1 LLVLSGVILFK
12 TSLSF
17 AFLNIRF
24 SFESSDIKRSINLI
38 PFGGMLILNG
48 KPSYNEI
55 FFNGFMCML
64 RKKKTFVHLIM
75 PIILTSLF
83 YEAAQYIFAIGASDI
98 TDLLANIL
106 GGIVG
111 FGIFF
116 LFRKICKENVN
127 KVINAAALVLTI
139 SLALII
145 GMIVL
150 L

>member
-1 LLVLSGVILFK
+1 MKSKKLTITLFILFLLVLSGVILFK

-24 SFESSDIKRSINLI
+24 SFESSDIRRSVNLI
-38 PFGGMLILNG
+38 PFGAMLILNG

-55 FFNGFMCML
+55 IFNGLVFVPFGIFMCML
-64 RKKKTFVHLIM
+64 RKKKSFVHLII

-111 FGIFF
+111 FGIF
-116 LFRKICKENVN
+116 L
-127 KVINAAALVLTI
+127 
-139 SLALII
+139 LALII